1 MAIIKIDGSLVTEW
15 DDMNS
20 LVSVQ
25 AAMLR
30 AGMPQSVVA
39 STLQTM
45 MLQMR

>member
-1 MAIIKIDGSLVTEW
+1 MAIIKIDGSLLIEW

-20 LVSVQ
+20 WVSMH

-39 STLQTM
+39 STVQSM

>member
-1 MAIIKIDGSLVTEW
+1 MIIKIDGSVVTEW

-20 LVSVQ
+20 WVSMQ

-39 STLQTM
+39 STVQTM